1 MSNGKTLLTLGDD
14 RERLSGYAQIRVFEG
29 DCDRA
34 QAQIRTAASTW
45 ILAGLGGLFVAYS
58 EHRPGQLS
66 SELLSAVVCLLAV
79 SGIAILWTVDQRV
92 YQKLL
97 HAAFV
102 YGLAVEAQN
111 PDLPQI
117 RTMMNLTSGKIG
129 PFISFYYLGPIIVF
143 TSLCLVFASM
153 DNSWIAYLATVTSF
167 IILGVCFSVS
177 RAWKPLE
184 ELLSSFNDRVQS
196 ETRRARMIERMRE
209 SEPLRKGD
217 PE

>member
-1 MSNGKTLLTLGDD
+1 MSNGKALLTLGDD

-117 RTMMNLTSGKIG
+117 RTMMNLTSGNIG
-129 PFISFYYLGPIIVF
+129 PFIKLLLPGSDNCVYL
-143 TSLCLVFASM
+143 SLSG
-153 DNSWIAYLATVTSF
+153 IRQH
-167 IILGVCFSVS
+167 G
-177 RAWKPLE
+177 
-184 ELLSSFNDRVQS
+184 
-196 ETRRARMIERMRE
+196 
-209 SEPLRKGD
+209 
-217 PE
+217 

>member
-1 MSNGKTLLTLGDD
+1 M
-14 RERLSGYAQIRVFEG
+14 
-29 DCDRA
+29 
-34 QAQIRTAASTW
+34 
-45 ILAGLGGLFVAYS
+45 FVAYS

-79 SGIAILWTVDQRV
+79 SGITILWTVDQRV

-117 RTMMNLTSGKIG
+117 RTMMNLTSGNIG
-129 PFISFYYLGPIIVF
+129 PFISFYYPGPIIVF

-177 RAWKPLE
+177 RAWTPLE

>member
-117 RTMMNLTSGKIG
+117 RTMMNLTSGNIG
-129 PFISFYYLGPIIVF
+129 PFISFPDYELSSASKLEYKTRTCGCSAGLSDGAQQGPI
-143 TSLCLVFASM
+143 
-153 DNSWIAYLATVTSF
+153 
-167 IILGVCFSVS
+167 
-177 RAWKPLE
+177 
-184 ELLSSFNDRVQS
+184 
-196 ETRRARMIERMRE
+196 
-209 SEPLRKGD
+209 
-217 PE
+217 PEGPQ